1 MAVRNTGKINSA
13 LALTKTQVIQNYHVF
28 AYITAND
35 ISTSTEENPIYGSII
50 ILASFSDSSSDGE
63 MMSGKKQAIQYA
75 KDMVSASGYDL
86 IFWTQTHK
94 WFNLQRRPRV
104 SEVYYIDDKSGL
116 DDATNYMNLNMLKR
130 AKDEKTNLEESVEEE
145 RKLYRAQC
153 NPDHVEHFITNIVR
167 LSEALTA
174 ITDAEKQLQN
184 AQQLRREC
192 VDNLKLHYIKHPN
205 HEEDA
210 LAILKNRLSTENF
223 LPLAFNYTKV
233 KNEVANDEDRR
244 KIASKI
250 YEKKSSSL
258 ASSSN
263 SRASEKGSVSD
274 KVSDRSRKDDQE
286 SGTDRSYSDVASA
299 GPDNWTPV
307 KGSRRRKVRKA

>member
-1 MAVRNTGKINSA
+1 MEVRNTGKMNSA

-35 ISTSTEENPIYGSII
+35 LSTSTEENPVYGSII
-50 ILASFSDSSSDGE
+50 ILASFSDSTNSDGE
-63 MMSGKKQAIQYA
+63 VISGKKQAVQYA
-75 KDMVSASGYDL
+75 KDMVSISGYDL

-116 DDATNYMNLNMLKR
+116 DDATNYMNLNMLK
-130 AKDEKTNLEESVEEE
+130 KTKEEKANFEESVEEE
-145 RKLYRAQC
+145 RRLYRAQC
-153 NPDHVEHFITNIVR
+153 NPDHVEHFINNIVKI
-167 LSEALTA
+167 SEALTS
-174 ITDAEKQLQN
+174 IDDAEKQLQN
-184 AQQLRREC
+184 AQQIKRDCLA
-192 VDNLKLHYIKHPN
+192 NLKSHYIKHPN

-210 LAILKNRLSTENF
+210 LVILKNRLTAENF

-233 KNEVANDEDRR
+233 KNEVANDEDR
-244 KIASKI
+244 KKNIGKI

-263 SRASEKGSVSD
+263 SRTSEKRSVSD

-286 SGTDRSYSDVASA
+286 SGTDRSYSDVVTTGA
-299 GPDNWTPV
+299 DNWTPV
-307 KGSRRRKVRKA
+307 KGNRRKKLRK